1 AWNWNIYQ
9 NKKQPIKMKKY
20 ILFTLLTLF
29 VAVSQAQV
37 DRSQQPRPGPA
48 PEINLQQPERF
59 TLSNGL
65 TVLLVENR
73 KLPRVRIQLTIDNPP
88 ILQGDKAGVSDL
100 SSSMLGKG
108 SKNIPMDDFYEEVD
122 FLGANISLASQ
133 SASASSLSKYFPRI
147 LELLADAALNPN
159 FTQEEFDKEKNKLIT
174 GLKSQEKDVSAISN
188 RVQAALAY
196 GKGHSFGEI
205 TTEETV
211 NRVTL
216 ADVE

>member
-1 AWNWNIYQ
+1 
-9 NKKQPIKMKKY
+9 
-20 ILFTLLTLF
+20 
-29 VAVSQAQV
+29 
-37 DRSQQPRPGPA
+37 
-48 PEINLQQPERF
+48 
-59 TLSNGL
+59 
-65 TVLLVENR
+65 
-73 KLPRVRIQLTIDNPP
+73 
-88 ILQGDKAGVSDL
+88 
-100 SSSMLGKG
+100 
-108 SKNIPMDDFYEEVD
+108 
-122 FLGANISLASQ
+122 ISLASQ

-196 GKGHSFGEI
+196 GKGHPFGEI

-216 ADVE
+216 ADVEQHYRSYFVPENAYLVV